1 MIRVY
6 NTLTRKKEELVPREK
21 GKIYMYVCGL
31 TPDNYPHLG
40 HARAFVVFDTIKRYL
55 KFKGFEVKYVQNYT
69 DIDDKIIKRAN
80 EWGISP
86 KEIAETFISMYEKYL
101 NLFNVDREGNIYP
114 RVTENID
121 DIIKMIKELEDK
133 GFAYETDTGVY
144 FSVKKFPEYGKLSRR
159 KIEDLI
165 KGARIP
171 VDETKKDPLDFAL
184 WKKQKPG
191 EPAWNSPW
199 GKGRP
204 GWHIECSVMSMKYLG
219 FSFDIHGG
227 GIDLIFPHHENEIA
241 QSEAWAGDKP
251 YVRYW
256 LHNGLITVNKE
267 KMSKSLGNFFT
278 IEELLKKYQPEVLRL
293 FLLSGDYHS
302 PIDFSFEK
310 LNEIK
315 KSYERIKEFYNFLK
329 MMKEKFPEDDEKIRK
344 ISDDAMKEF
353 TSFMD
358 DDFNTQGALGVL
370 FKFINKIKGEGG
382 EGSFSYALKVF
393 EDMLNIL
400 GIKIS
405 FKEIKNLKEELIKIL
420 SDFNLIEKGDEE
432 KEEEELI
439 KKIIDERKKMREN
452 KEYEKADKI
461 RERLKELGYE
471 VRDGKRETI
480 YFRRE

>member
-86 KEIAETFISMYEKYL
+86 KEIAETFISMYERYL

-329 MMKEKFPEDDEKIRK
+329 MMKEKFLEDDEKIRK

-353 TSFMD
+353 ISFMD

>member
-315 KSYERIKEFYNFLK
+315 KSYEKIKEFYNFLK